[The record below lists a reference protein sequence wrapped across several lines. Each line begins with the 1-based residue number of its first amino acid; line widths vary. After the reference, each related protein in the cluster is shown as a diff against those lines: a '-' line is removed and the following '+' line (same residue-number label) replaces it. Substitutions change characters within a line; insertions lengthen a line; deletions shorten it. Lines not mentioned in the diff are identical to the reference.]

1 MLNIPFLSNE
11 VVGLD
16 QNFLFDGK
24 GPLLGTNPKL
34 YETYRECL
42 GERMAQVLHIFR
54 HIFWRTL
61 ISFHVF
67 IRIMVQFF
75 IIKC

>member
-16 QNFLFDGK
+16 QNFLFDGN

-34 YETYRECL
+34 YKIYRECL
-42 GERMAQVLHIFR
+42 RERMALVLHIFQ
-54 HIFWRTL
+54 HIF
-61 ISFHVF
+61 
-67 IRIMVQFF
+67 
-75 IIKC
+75 